1 MRESGFGWLRK
12 RRQGYRERER
22 PSVKK
27 TKTEHVL
34 WARGRVIYSHDR
46 KPTAPTTKL
55 NWA

>member
-1 MRESGFGWLRK
+1 MVEKEKARLH
-12 RRQGYRERER
+12 RERER

-34 WARGRVIYSHDR
+34 RARGRVIYSHDR
-46 KPTAPTTKL
+46 KPTALTTKL

>member
-1 MRESGFGWLRK
+1 MVEKEKARLQRE
-12 RRQGYRERER
+12 RERER

-34 WARGRVIYSHDR
+34 RARGRVIYSHDR